1 MKTSNRIVIRC
12 CDGMEERKLLDAAA
26 GMGLS
31 VNSRKR
37 GDHGRD
43 REYSLSTTVYIF
55 DQEKKELSF
64 IGQSFIY
71 SAILSCDERSFSADE
86 FLKIRESGMGFQ
98 ESFIPVFHVPHDG
111 WKFPA
116 ELMKSVCVSQEEF
129 VAYHEKMRD
138 SYVALMVPPCYRTR
152 AQTVEFEV
160 SRLLCDVERLDGSKE
175 VMERYG
181 MGICYEKAFD
191 GVRIKEITEE
201 LRKNTAVF
209 YREHHH
215 RMNRICMENRR
226 TVLFDL
232 HSFSDEITPVD
243 FLEAG
248 RKTPDLCIGTADT
261 FTPACLTDIVRTRF
275 EEAGFST
282 AVNYPYRGCCVPE
295 CLSTEESTS
304 SCIPV
309 MLEFNKRSYIK
320 ENGFLDDEK
329 VLKIRQVIRDIVSEC
344 AVREKHTAF

>member
-12 CDGMEERKLLDAAA
+12 CDGVEERKLLDAAA

-43 REYSLSTTVYIF
+43 RENSLNTTVYAF
-55 DQEKKELSF
+55 DPEKNKLSF

-71 SAILSCDERSFSADE
+71 SAMLSCDERSFSADE
-86 FLKIRESGMGFQ
+86 FLKIRESGIGFQ

-181 MGICYEKAFD
+181 MGICYEKGI
-191 GVRIKEITEE
+191 GVKTDIKEANRLFHSAALKGFAPALE
-201 LRKNTAVF
+201 L
-209 YREHHH
+209 
-215 RMNRICMENRR
+215 EN
-226 TVLFDL
+226 L
-232 HSFSDEITPVD
+232 SFGNGGFNMPVS
-243 FLEAG
+243 LQMALNNESH
-248 RKTPDLCIGTADT
+248 KK
-261 FTPACLTDIVRTRF
+261 LTSMFI
-275 EEAGFST
+275 
-282 AVNYPYRGCCVPE
+282 
-295 CLSTEESTS
+295 L
-304 SCIPV
+304 
-309 MLEFNKRSYIK
+309 
-320 ENGFLDDEK
+320 
-329 VLKIRQVIRDIVSEC
+329 
-344 AVREKHTAF
+344 